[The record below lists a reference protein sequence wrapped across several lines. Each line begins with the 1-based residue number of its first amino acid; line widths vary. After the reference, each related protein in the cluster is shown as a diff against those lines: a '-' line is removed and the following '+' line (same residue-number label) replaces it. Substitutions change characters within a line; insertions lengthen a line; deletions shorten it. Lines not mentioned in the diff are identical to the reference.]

1 MLSAFT
7 PVLPLFSQHLRY
19 MYTELSVFADQLN
32 VKMKPLLK
40 RNVLL
45 KIVITRVLK
54 VSMKTFT
61 KNGEEGKGMG
71 GGF

>member
-1 MLSAFT
+1 
-7 PVLPLFSQHLRY
+7 
-19 MYTELSVFADQLN
+19 
-32 VKMKPLLK
+32 LLK

-61 KNGEEGKGMG
+61 KNGEEGKEMG
-71 GGF
+71 GGFLKTH